1 MKTKVN
7 KFDRVMIKAIKRELP
22 QLPMGCIKRIFE
34 ILKKTPVDSAIDI
47 GYITPYPKLRCV
59 MKFGGLVDWVKHAVM
74 HAVDVINAR
83 HVDIKMLDD
92 TLYTLNAGVM
102 VTIPDDIGKH
112 DIDDQLTTER
122 VAAYTG
128 GPFNVIDEDYGS
140 LIDLE
145 AARSVFLKLATILS
159 EDFRHTVYMEV
170 VSHADEETG
179 SKTYYVIWHIPVVL
193 TEITESPTTTV
204 CRSVYTIGNFQD
216 VMEFILKIIPHL
228 DVNLREVQSLYTE
241 ASSFYIS
248 QVLTDE
254 PDMSDDMDGYDDYDE
269 PEIEDDEYD
278 DDDDYD
284 DDDEYDDIMDDD
296 EEDDDII
303 AVDVLEDGVY
313 ENSDSETPSD
323 ND

>member
-7 KFDRVMIKAIKRELP
+7 KFDRVMIKAIKREVP
-22 QLPMGCIKRIFE
+22 QLPMGCVKHIFE

-47 GYITPYPKLRCV
+47 GYITPYPKLRCI
-59 MKFGGLVDWVKHAVM
+59 MKFSGLVDWVKHGVM
-74 HAVDVINAR
+74 HAIDVINTR
-83 HVDIKMLDD
+83 CVDIKMLDD

-112 DIDDQLTTER
+112 GIDDRLTTER

-128 GPFNVIDEDYGS
+128 GPFNVIDEDYGN

-145 AARSVFLKLATILS
+145 AARGVFLKLATILS
-159 EDFRHTVYMEV
+159 EDFHHTIYMEV
-170 VSHADEETG
+170 VSRVDEETG

-193 TEITESPTTTV
+193 TEIAELPTTTV

-216 VMEFILKIIPHL
+216 VMEFILRIIPRV
-228 DVNLREVQSLYTE
+228 DVNLREVHSLYTE

-248 QVLTDE
+248 QALTDE
-254 PDMSDDMDGYDDYDE
+254 PDMSDDMDDYN
-269 PEIEDDEYD
+269 
-278 DDDDYD
+278 DY
-284 DDDEYDDIMDDD
+284 DDEYDDIMDDD
-296 EEDDDII
+296 EDDDDVI
-303 AVDVLEDGVY
+303 ALDILDDGVY